1 MRLLHVL
8 ARLPAPPN
16 DGGAVYV
23 YNMLKGLRDLGHE
36 LTIVSLVSTLHD
48 QDAEMVAKL
57 GELYAEDG
65 GYEPYS
71 VYSVLKSTL
80 TRQPVTIQHRMK
92 PKIIERLLERVTETP
107 DVILFEGLHTAA
119 FLEVARKKF
128 PDTPVVLRQVNVEY
142 MLLKNNGLLSKNL
155 VKKWFY
161 LDQANLMKRFELQK
175 MKDADYVTAISEKD
189 ILKYKEDLPDVHY
202 FLNTA
207 GATVPEKSADPD
219 DSTMMLAV
227 SNWRWRPNIDGLI
240 WFFDEIWPIITKAHP
255 EIQFHIAGE
264 GLSKSF
270 IEKYDSENVHFLG
283 FVDDIATLRRRASIF
298 VAPLLSGSGM
308 KLKILESLA
317 AGLPTVTT
325 RFGAE
330 GIHIEDQIHYLHAD
344 SAEEFGKAVN
354 QLVGDKNLRE
364 KLSTRGQVLIK
375 KNYSWMQKA
384 RELSSFLASIV
395 DKSSNK

>member
-23 YNMLKGLRDLGHE
+23 YNMLKGLHDLGHD
-36 LTIVSLVSTLHD
+36 LRIVSLVSNKHE
-48 QDAEMVAKL
+48 QDAAMTAAL

-65 GYEPYS
+65 GYKPYS
-71 VYSVLKSTL
+71 IYSVLKSTI
-80 TRQPVTIQHRMK
+80 TRQPITVQHRMK
-92 PKIIERLLERVTETP
+92 PSIAERLLDQVPDLP
-107 DVILFEGLHTAA
+107 DVILFEGLQTAA
-119 FLEVARKKF
+119 FHDVVRKRF
-128 PDTPVVLRQVNVEY
+128 PDVPIVLRQVNVEY
-142 MLLKNNGLLSKNL
+142 MLLKNNGLLSKNP

-161 LDQANLMKRFELQK
+161 LDQAKLMKRFELQK
-175 MKDADYVTAISEKD
+175 MKEADYVTAISEND
-189 ILKYKEDLPDVHY
+189 ILKYKEDLPDVRY

-207 GATVPEKSADPD
+207 GATVPEKSTESR
-219 DSTMMLAV
+219 DSNMMLAV
-227 SNWRWRPNIDGLI
+227 SNWRWKPNIDGLI
-240 WFFDEIWPIITKAHP
+240 WFFDEIWPLIVKAHS

-270 IEKYDSENVHFLG
+270 KEKYDSENVHFLG
-283 FVDDIATLRRRASIF
+283 FVDDISTLRSTASIF

-330 GIHIEDQIHYLHAD
+330 GINIEDQVHYLHAD
-344 SAEEFGKAVN
+344 SADDFGKAVN
-354 QLVGDKNLRE
+354 QLVRDKNLRE
-364 KLSTRGQVLIK
+364 KLSARGQELIK
-375 KNYSWMQKA
+375 NSYSWTQKA
-384 RELSSFLASIV
+384 RELSTFLASIV
-395 DKSSNK
+395 DKSSNR